1 MRCKMKLFEF
11 EAKNILKQ
19 YGIVIPQGKIASKPA
34 EAKAIAQAI
43 GKPAVVKSQ
52 ILVSG
57 RGKAGGIVFVSN
69 GAEARDAAAKLLGSD
84 VKGCVVERLLV
95 EERLDIAAQ
104 FYASL
109 AIDRQT
115 KTYVALASTSGG
127 VDIEEIAQTSPEKI
141 ARYQINTTAGFSKK
155 DVTEMLSRLN
165 LDKGDVS
172 ALAESLSTLYTVAM
186 DYDAELVE
194 LNPLVKTFS
203 GRFVAAD
210 ARIIVDDNA
219 VFRHPELV
227 ARDSLAIE
235 DSPREIEAKK
245 QKLAYLDLDGD
256 IGIVGNGAGLV
267 MATIDMVRLAGGKPG
282 NFLDLGGGG
291 QAEKTK
297 LGIMLIMSKPEI
309 KAVLVNI
316 LGGITRCDLVA
327 EAIVQALNESTTKKP
342 LAIRMS
348 GTNED
353 EAAHILRQA
362 GINSYRGMDE
372 AVKEVVKLG
381 GQSV

>member
-1 MRCKMKLFEF
+1 MKLFEF

-34 EAKAIAQAI
+34 EAQAAAQAI

-69 GAEARDAAAKLLGSD
+69 GTEARDTAAKLLGSN

-115 KTYVALASTSGG
+115 KTYIALASTSGG
-127 VDIEEIAQTSPEKI
+127 VDIEEVAQTSPEKI
-141 ARYQINTTAGFSKK
+141 ARSQIDVTAGFSKK
-155 DVTEMLSRLN
+155 DATEMLSRFN
-165 LDKGDVS
+165 LDKGDIS
-172 ALAESLSTLYTVAM
+172 ALAEALSTLYTVAI

-194 LNPLVKTFS
+194 LNPLVKTLS
-203 GRFVAAD
+203 GRFAAAD

-219 VFRHPELV
+219 VFRHPELA
-227 ARDSLAIE
+227 ARNSLAVE
-235 DSPREIEAKK
+235 DTPREIEAKN

-297 LGIMLIMSKPEI
+297 LGIMLVMSKPEI

-362 GINSYRGMDE
+362 GINSYRSMDE
-372 AVKEVVKLG
+372 AVKNVVKLG
-381 GQSV
+381 GQLV